1 MHAKPARTC
10 TRTGEP
16 VHSNTHGWAQQRVQR
31 RRRAG
36 KCGAATQPCALLLR
50 GLAERKVQERQEPR
64 EGRGRAPDC
73 TGAGGDSRIH
83 NAWLDTGCPGRS
95 DRLARRISGQS
106 PHAAERTSGLNP

>member
-73 TGAGGDSRIH
+73 TGAGGDSRML
-83 NAWLDTGCPGRS
+83 NAWLDTEGPRAAATGS
-95 DRLARRISGQS
+95 LAASAARRGM
-106 PHAAERTSGLNP
+106 PRRAPAA